1 MLGISRQAH
10 YKACSQAEHR
20 ALQDHLVLDM
30 VAEKRELLPRL
41 GGRKLYHMIQGELQR
56 QNIKMGRDALFDLL
70 REHNLLIKRRRSA
83 IRTTYSKRWFNRYD
97 NLTKGLKLTRVN
109 QLWVSDITYVRTKSG
124 FTYLS
129 LITDAYS
136 RRVMGYHLS
145 NSLSTSG
152 CIKALNMALDAADN
166 THGLIHH
173 SDRGSQYCSE
183 KYTQLLDQHGIEIS
197 MTQASDPLDNPLAER
212 MNGILKQEFM
222 DVQQLKGLLDARLIL
237 KKSVAKYNSIRPHL
251 SLEMDTPN
259 NVHFN
264 PQSDNLYQDNNH
276 LVNPTQD

>member
-1 MLGISRQAH
+1 
-10 YKACSQAEHR
+10 
-20 ALQDHLVLDM
+20 M